1 MKGNEEGFG
10 SPQGKSLWWAFC
22 SAIPKWT
29 QTTEWEDAPKDVNHS
44 SSCNS
49 WDSKKRNGA
58 GGGWKCI
65 KYIGF

>member
-10 SPQGKSLWWAFC
+10 SPQGSLCGGHFADD

-49 WDSKKRNGA
+49 WD
-58 GGGWKCI
+58 
-65 KYIGF
+65 